1 VISSVRHRSK
11 RAALVVAPM
20 LLAMAA
26 HMAAPPAARAC
37 GCVAPPDPA
46 TPVVQAGERI
56 VFYVEDGK
64 VTAHIQIQ
72 YAGPAEEFGWLI
84 PVPSVPEFRLGSEDL
99 FTQILPVTQP
109 LYRTDTEFVGDCFGD
124 EGAGTSTGGSD
135 SGGDGDG
142 DGDSDG
148 GPGGSPVI
156 LRESVGPFDLV
167 ALRGDDKE
175 EMFNWLSDNGFFVPA
190 GTDDA
195 VDPYINE
202 GAHFVAVKLLSG
214 EDAGDIQPLV
224 VEYESD
230 LPMIPIILTSVAADP
245 DMGVQVWIVGE
256 DRAIPRNY
264 RHTEINDAAIDWLNF
279 GQNYPQV
286 VTDAVD
292 EAEGHHSFVTE
303 YAGTSNVMVD
313 VLDAPGR
320 FGNLET
326 LAGLTDP
333 VQFVTYLRQN
343 QYAYFDNVFFSEF
356 YSPQLIA
363 ILRGQLPIP
372 PNLANWGVSES
383 DYYLFFDYYIN
394 ELRLQQPELFEDLDL
409 DYDAGTLAAEINE
422 RYVQPTLEAGQMFRD
437 FSYMTRLFTTLSP
450 EEMTKDPVFSFN
462 PDLPDV
468 SQRHEGLLTVF
479 CDGTGAPISTQPA
492 RLTTEQG
499 YEIWFPD
506 GTGGARPG
514 SPVANISEMPQ
525 STFIDIL
532 REAGDPDREVD
543 NVSVIQQLLQE
554 ENDRRCED
562 GACGSADGVPGAPD
576 GGGCGC
582 AAPGDDAPAGGLAVL
597 GLGAAL
603 LLRRRRR

>member
-1 VISSVRHRSK
+1 
-11 RAALVVAPM
+11 M

-72 YAGPAEEFGWLI
+72 YAGPAEEFGWLL
-84 PVPSVPEFRLGSEDL
+84 PMPSLPEFKLGSEDL

-109 LYRTDTEFVGDCFGD
+109 LYRTDTEFVGDCFGGG
-124 EGAGTSTGGSD
+124 GAGSESD
-135 SGGDGDG
+135 DAPSPSPPSDPGGDGD
-142 DGDSDG
+142 
-148 GPGGSPVI
+148 GGSPVI

-175 EMFNWLSDNGFFVPA
+175 EMFSWLSDNGFFVPA
-190 GTDDA
+190 GTDDV

-202 GAHFVAVKLLSG
+202 GAYFIAVKLLSG

-245 DMGVQVWIVGE
+245 DMGVQVWVVGD

-264 RHTEINDAAIDWLNF
+264 RHTEINDAAIDWLNA

-313 VLDAPGR
+313 LLDAPGR

-333 VQFVTYLRQN
+333 VQFITYLRQN
-343 QYAYFDNVFFSEF
+343 QYAYFDNVFFTEF

-363 ILRGQLPIP
+363 ILRGALPIP
-372 PNLANWGVSES
+372 QGLADFGVTEN
-383 DYYLFFDYYIN
+383 DYYLNFQFYIDTFRFQN
-394 ELRLQQPELFEDLDL
+394 PELFEDLDL
-409 DYDAGTLAAEINE
+409 DYDAGALAAEINE

-468 SQRHEGLLTVF
+468 SQRHEGLLTVY
-479 CDGTGAPISTQPA
+479 CDGSGAPISTQPT

-499 YEIWFPD
+499 YEVWYPD
-506 GTGGARPG
+506 GTGGAQPG

-543 NVSVIQQLLQE
+543 NVELIQQLLQE

-562 GACGSADGVPGAPD
+562 GACEPGDPDDRTDGTGGPGSPD

-582 AAPGDDAPAGGLAVL
+582 TAPGDDAPAGGFAIL

-603 LLRRRRR
+603 LLRRRKR

>member
-1 VISSVRHRSK
+1 VISSVRHCSK

-109 LYRTDTEFVGDCFGD
+109 LYRTDTEFVGDCFSGD
-124 EGAGTSTGGSD
+124 TANGDGTTGGAGSPTSD
-135 SGGDGDG
+135 APE
-142 DGDSDG
+142 DGDSG
-148 GPGGSPVI
+148 GGSPVI

-175 EMFNWLSDNGFFVPA
+175 EMFSWLSDNGFFVPA

-202 GAHFVAVKLLSG
+202 GAFFVAVKLLSG

-303 YAGTSNVMVD
+303 YAGASSVMVD

-320 FGNLET
+320 FGSLET

-333 VQFVTYLRQN
+333 VQFMSYLRQN
-343 QYAYFDNVFFSEF
+343 QYWYFDSVFFSEF

-363 ILRGQLPIP
+363 ILRGALPIP
-372 PNLANWGVSES
+372 QGLADFGVTEN
-383 DYYLFFDYYIN
+383 DYYLNFEFYIGDFR
-394 ELRLQQPELFEDLDL
+394 LRNPELFEDLDL

-468 SQRHEGLLTVF
+468 SQRHEGLLTVY
-479 CDGTGAPISTQPA
+479 CDGSGAPISTQPT

-499 YEIWFPD
+499 YEVWYPD
-506 GTGGARPG
+506 GTGGAQPG

-543 NVSVIQQLLQE
+543 NVELIQQLLQE
-554 ENDRRCED
+554 ENDRRCAD
-562 GACGSADGVPGAPD
+562 GACEADS
-576 GGGCGC
+576 GGCGC
-582 AAPGDDAPAGGLAVL
+582 AAPGDGAPAGGLAIL
-597 GLGAAL
+597 GLGAFL